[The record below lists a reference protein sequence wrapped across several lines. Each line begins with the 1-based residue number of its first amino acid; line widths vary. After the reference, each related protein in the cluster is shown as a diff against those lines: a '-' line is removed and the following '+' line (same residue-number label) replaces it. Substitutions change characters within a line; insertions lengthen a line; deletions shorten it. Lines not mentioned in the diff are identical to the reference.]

1 MFAQFSAPNP
11 LDLAAFMGCL
21 FFLFAGYNQVMKAL
35 DRQKDKPTAA
45 EVLDR
50 CRQLFATTDE
60 VKALAARVTSDEAA
74 LRTFEAHVADQGEV
88 RKNFIVDHVDGKCAE
103 LQTQINALPDKIF
116 ANLANLK
123 TLGGKP

>member
-1 MFAQFSAPNP
+1 MLAQTTPEPVA
-11 LDLAAFMGCL
+11 LASFMACL
-21 FFLFAGYNQVMKAL
+21 FFLVAGYNQVMKAL

-60 VKALAARVTSDEAA
+60 VRALAARVTSDEAA

-88 RKNFIVDHVDGKCAE
+88 RKNFIVQHVDAKCGE
-103 LQTQINALPDKIF
+103 LQKQINDLPDKIF
-116 ANLANLK
+116 STLK
-123 TLGGKP
+123 NTGAIR